1 MVNMYSLAKSRVET
15 PEDPISN
22 SWDHDLRHVRHG
34 RWDRDVRHGPKVST
48 GDVMMI
54 TAEMPGGMWIP
65 SGYGH
70 ISGY

>member
-34 RWDRDVRHGPKVST
+34 PKVST
-48 GDVMMI
+48 DVMMI

-65 SGYGH
+65 SG
-70 ISGY
+70 